1 MEVKEQEGL
10 TLTCKLPFLKM
21 ITMNQAK
28 CTFFDT
34 YTVYFKNLHNTGNN
48 TGTTVHNTKVT
59 EIERCAA
66 QSMLDYNLKRTF
78 LK

>member
-28 CTFFDT
+28 LTRT
-34 YTVYFKNLHNTGNN
+34 LYIYNKKLYNTGNN

-66 QSMLDYNLKRTF
+66 QSM
-78 LK
+78 

>member
-1 MEVKEQEGL
+1 MEVKEPEGL
-10 TLTCKLPFLKM
+10 TLICKLPFFKM

-28 CTFFDT
+28 CTFLT
-34 YTVYFKNLHNTGNN
+34 RTLYIYNKNLHN